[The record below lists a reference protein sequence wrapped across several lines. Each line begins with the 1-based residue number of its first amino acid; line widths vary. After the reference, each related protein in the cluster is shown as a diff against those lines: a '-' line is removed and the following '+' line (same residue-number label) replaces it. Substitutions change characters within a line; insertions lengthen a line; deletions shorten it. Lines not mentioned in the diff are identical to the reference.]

1 MQRFI
6 CLLFVALLHNSVVAY
21 AQEETPDKA
30 QQQRYKVGD
39 YYHANGLEGV
49 VFEVD
54 ESGEH
59 GKIVSM
65 TQSEPLSWCG
75 DAYEDGVYWG
85 ADDSHDGAK
94 NCAFILQK
102 IKPEKVERYRA
113 IHWCLQLGEG
123 WYLPADLELA
133 SLMLEEEV
141 LAAVNKTLIEHG
153 GTRLVTLG
161 EKVNFKQYRYWT
173 STESQRRYAP
183 NVNTYDR
190 IQYARIISMKKGQIS
205 SGQKGLW
212 KCTVRA
218 VAVF

>member
-1 MQRFI
+1 MKRIIFI
-6 CLLFVALLHNSVVAY
+6 VSVLLTLSSYAA
-21 AQEETPDKA
+21 AQESTGGDTPK
-30 QQQRYKVGD
+30 QRYKVGD
-39 YYHANGLEGV
+39 YYHVNGLEGV

-65 TQSEPLSWCG
+65 TQSEPLCWCG

-85 ADDSHDGAK
+85 ADDRYDGAK
-94 NCAFILQK
+94 NCALILQK
-102 IKPEKVERYRA
+102 IKPKKVPRYQA
-113 IHWCLQLGEG
+113 IHWCMQLGEG
-123 WYLPADLELA
+123 WYLPAELELA
-133 SLMLEEEV
+133 SLMLNEEV
-141 LAAVNKTLIEHG
+141 LTAVNKTLIEHG

-161 EKVNFKQYRYWT
+161 EDVNFKQYRYWT
-173 STESQRRYAP
+173 STEAQHRYAP

-190 IQYARIISMKKGQIS
+190 IQYACIISMKKGNVIRH
-205 SGQKGLW
+205 GQKGMW